1 MEPIAESLR
10 VEHEAQLKLATT
22 DIQEELKEGTETVN
36 TLYEEIKE
44 EDKLRR
50 WDYINFARRC
60 RRMARAF
67 VNGGGEGKEA
77 GFGLRVRTEEVA
89 VRKVSNEC

>member
-22 DIQEELKEGTETVN
+22 DIQEELKEGTETMN

-67 VNGGGEGKEA
+67 VVGGEGQEA

>member
-10 VEHEAQLKLATT
+10 VEHEAQLKLATS

-67 VNGGGEGKEA
+67 IGGEGAEA

-89 VRKVSNEC
+89 VREVSIEC

>member
-1 MEPIAESLR
+1 
-10 VEHEAQLKLATT
+10 
-22 DIQEELKEGTETVN
+22 VN

-67 VNGGGEGKEA
+67 VGNEEDG
-77 GFGLRVRTEEVA
+77 GFGLRVLVDEVA
-89 VRKVSNEC
+89 VREVSGGLK

>member
-1 MEPIAESLR
+1 
-10 VEHEAQLKLATT
+10 
-22 DIQEELKEGTETVN
+22 VN

-67 VNGGGEGKEA
+67 VGSEDG
-77 GFGLRVRTEEVA
+77 GFGLRVLIDQVA
-89 VRKVSNEC
+89 VREVSGCLK

>member
-1 MEPIAESLR
+1 M
-10 VEHEAQLKLATT
+10 
-22 DIQEELKEGTETVN
+22 N

-67 VNGGGEGKEA
+67 VGGEGSA
-77 GFGLRVRTEEVA
+77 GFGLRVRTEEVV
-89 VRKVSNEC
+89 VREVSVVVGK

>member
-1 MEPIAESLR
+1 MEPLAESLR
-10 VEHEAQLKLATT
+10 VEHEAQLQLGTS
-22 DIQEELKEGTETVN
+22 DIQEELKSGTQTVN

-67 VNGGGEGKEA
+67 VGS
-77 GFGLRVRTEEVA
+77 EE
-89 VRKVSNEC
+89 

>member
-1 MEPIAESLR
+1 
-10 VEHEAQLKLATT
+10 
-22 DIQEELKEGTETVN
+22 VN

-67 VNGGGEGKEA
+67 LGTEKEYSG
-77 GFGLRVRTEEVA
+77 GFGLRVLIDQVA
-89 VRKVSNEC
+89 VREVSGCLK